1 MMEEKRLPRNTVAM
15 RLFSLLLA
23 VVAATATAP
32 ARTFTNSAGK
42 SIEAEIVRADSTN
55 VTLRL
60 EDINFSGFSTVRIYD
75 EQTQQWIDMIA
86 EGTYSFDV
94 QAETHAFRLRLE

>member
-23 VVAATATAP
+23 VVAVTATAP

-60 EDINFSGFSTVRIYD
+60 ENKHSATVKIEIGRASCR
-75 EQTQQWIDMIA
+75 ER
-86 EGTYSFDV
+86 V
-94 QAETHAFRLRLE
+94 